1 MMKRLL
7 ILFLL
12 QYSIFST
19 YADEGMW
26 IPLMLKM
33 KEAALKAEGL
43 KISADEIYSNDNPSL
58 KDAVVQFG
66 GGCTGEVIS
75 NQGLILT
82 NHHCGRSMIQSLS
95 TLEKNYFE
103 NGFWAYKK
111 SEELPCPGLYVT
123 FVVRIENVTDSII
136 PFLTANLSEEQRIAK
151 AKEIGS
157 RLERNAVQ
165 GTHYKASVKPF
176 YNGNE
181 YYLFV
186 TEVFNDIRLVGAP
199 PAAIGKFGGDTDNW
213 MWPRHTGDFS
223 LFRIYADPAN
233 NKPAAYSPNNVPFKP
248 RKSFP
253 ISMKGINEDDFTM
266 VYGFPGSTKEY
277 IPSQAVELVQEVSD
291 PSKVKIR
298 DAKLDIWRKKIAE
311 NDTIRLKY
319 ISKYYTISNY
329 WKKWDGEMQG
339 LRKSN
344 AVQMKRDEEK
354 KFVEWVNVDASRRK
368 QYGYLLHSFDSLY
381 KLLTPLS
388 KLNDYNAE
396 ALNGIELISFINTNI
411 QPLAELA
418 KDDKISNDSL
428 KSAASKVYKSVLGF
442 YKNYSANVDKEVMA
456 SLLKLFHNDIPAEY
470 SPSAYEEIKS
480 KYKEDYVKYADRIY
494 SKTVFADS
502 VKLKS
507 FLDNFNHKSL
517 RSLQKDLAYILARNI
532 ADNYTHKAAD
542 QYARLNSE
550 INLLQRSYMKA
561 QMEMSGDVKLY
572 PDANLTLRVA
582 TGKIKGYHP
591 RDGVNYSYYS
601 TLDGI
606 MEKHNPNSDE
616 FNVPPKLRELY
627 AKKDFGRYAVNG
639 TVPVA
644 FIADCHTTGGNSG
657 SPAINAKGELIGAN
671 FDTVW
676 EGTLSDIHYNP
687 DRSRNI
693 SVDIRF
699 ILFIV
704 DKYGGAKN
712 IIDELNLVE

>member
-1 MMKRLL
+1 MKRLL
-7 ILFLL
+7 
-12 QYSIFST
+12 SIFIFLSSIFNAS
-19 YADEGMW
+19 ADEGMW

-33 KEAALKAEGL
+33 KEAALQAKGL
-43 KISADEIYSNDNPSL
+43 KLSAEEVFSNDNPSL

-75 NQGLILT
+75 DQGLILT
-82 NHHCGRSMIQSLS
+82 NHHCGRSQIQSLS

-111 SEELPCPGLYVT
+111 SEELPCPGLFVT
-123 FVVRIENVTDSII
+123 FVIKIENVTDSIL
-136 PFLTANLSEEQRIAK
+136 PSLTSNMSEEERALKVKVISA
-151 AKEIGS
+151 

-176 YNGNE
+176 YYGNE
-181 YYLFV
+181 YYMFI

-223 LFRIYADPAN
+223 MFRIYAGKD
-233 NKPAAYSPNNVPFKP
+233 NKPAAYSPENVPFKP
-248 RKSFP
+248 RKSLV
-253 ISMKGINEDDFTM
+253 ISLKGIKEEDFAM
-266 VYGFPGSTKEY
+266 AYGFPGSTKEY
-277 IPSQAVELVQEVSD
+277 IPSQAVELVQEVTD

-298 DAKLDIWRKKIAE
+298 DAKLNIWRRKIAE
-311 NDTIRLKY
+311 NDTVRLKY

-329 WKKWDGEMQG
+329 WKKWDGEMTG

-344 AVQMKRDEEK
+344 AVQVKRDEEK
-354 KFVEWVNVDASRRK
+354 KFVEWVNADASRQK
-368 QYGYLLHSFDSLY
+368 KYGSILHSMDSLY

-388 KLNDYNAE
+388 RLNDYNTE
-396 ALNGIELISFINTNI
+396 ALYGIELVSFINTSI
-411 QPLAELA
+411 QPLAERA
-418 KDDKISNDSL
+418 KNDSISNDSL
-428 KSAASKVYKSVLGF
+428 KSAAAKVYKNALGV

-456 SLLKLFHNDIPAEY
+456 ALLQLFHNDIPAEY
-470 SPSAYEEIKS
+470 YPSAYSEINS
-480 KYKEDYVKYADRIY
+480 RYNGDYSKYADRIF
-494 SKTVFADS
+494 SKTIFADS
-502 VKLKS
+502 LKLKHL
-507 FLDNFNHKSL
+507 LDNFNHKSL
-517 RSLQKDLAYILARNI
+517 KAIQKDPAYILSRSI
-532 ADNYTHKAAD
+532 YDNFASKAAD
-542 QYARLNSE
+542 RYARLNAE
-550 INLLQRSYMKA
+550 INLVQRTYMKA
-561 QMEMSGDVKLY
+561 QMDMAGDVKLY

-582 TGKIKGYHP
+582 TGKVHGYHP
-591 RDGVNYSYYS
+591 RDGVDYAYYS

-627 AKKDFGRYAVNG
+627 AIKDFGRYAVNG

-657 SPAINAKGELIGAN
+657 SPLLNAKGELIGLN

-687 DRSRNI
+687 ERSRNI
-693 SVDIRF
+693 SVDIRYV
-699 ILFIV
+699 LFIA
-704 DKYGGAKN
+704 DKYGRAKN
-712 IIDELNLVE
+712 LIEEMNIAD